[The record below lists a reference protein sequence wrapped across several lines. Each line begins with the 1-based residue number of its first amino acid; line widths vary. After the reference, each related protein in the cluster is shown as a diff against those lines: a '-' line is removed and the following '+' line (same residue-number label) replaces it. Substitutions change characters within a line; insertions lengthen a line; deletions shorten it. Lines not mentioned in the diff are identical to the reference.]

1 MGVCTGPDSYPF
13 SSRQSIENLGL
24 DSVVGLGVELAETV
38 VHVCV
43 RFGVVVVVEP
53 GVGTCSVSIN
63 RVVVRRRYETRWTER
78 NESV

>member
-1 MGVCTGPDSYPF
+1 MGECTSPDSYPF
-13 SSRQSIENLGL
+13 SSCQLIENLGL
-24 DSVVGLGVELAETV
+24 DGVVGLGVELAETV

-53 GVGTCSVSIN
+53 GVSTCAMNIN
-63 RVVVRRRYETRWTER
+63 RVVVRRRMRQGGRRE